1 MDMRGLVEIIT
12 VMIKQWHRLCRK
24 APQLFFMLE
33 GFQARARGNPEQ
45 PDLSSELTMLR
56 VEVA

>member
-45 PDLSSELTMLR
+45 PDLSSELTML
-56 VEVA
+56 